1 MSENRVVVIKGDP
14 NIAKKKAAE
23 QAGRKIRVA
32 AYCRV
37 STMAD
42 EQIDSFKSQVAY
54 YTSLIN
60 SNPEWEN
67 AGIYADEGLSGTQA
81 DKRPQFLKMVAAAM
95 NGQIDIILVKSLSR
109 FGRNTVDNL
118 NYIRAFK
125 EKNVAIRFEE
135 EGIDTSK
142 ESGEIMI
149 TILSSCAQQEVQN
162 TSEHVKTGLKMIMS
176 RGQLI
181 GYNGCLGYDYD
192 KATKSIKVNKE
203 EAKIVRYIFSRYLQ
217 GAGTTVL
224 ARELSELGYK
234 GKDGSLRWFDSTILG
249 IIKNEKYKGD
259 IIQGKTFTVDP
270 ITKRRL
276 RNFGESDQY
285 CIQNHHEAIVSEAD
299 WNKAQEIIKQR
310 SYCRRLPSDG
320 SRIKLSRKYTF
331 STVMECGFCHGTI
344 VRRRWCGG
352 KNGPIPIWQCVN
364 YSKKGKE
371 LCPCSKGIPEFV
383 IQGAFVDIYN
393 AVISGK
399 DAVMDEIL
407 SVSESTIGKSDFA
420 LQKKANQRLLDEN
433 KAKRDKLV
441 GLYLNRAVDEQTYQK
456 EYGKLEK
463 DEKNLQAEKDRM
475 EFAEAQQ
482 SESSDRLERFRK
494 FISANGKGPIKEFD
508 SALFDTCI
516 DKVVI
521 GGKDK
526 GGNEDSYQMT
536 FIFKAS
542 FAGVI
547 APEKGEKVAIDSG
560 KYVVIGEAHHYWQHA
575 TFVQSGRHERQKRI
589 KDLVNLI
596 AVVDTLDS

>member
-224 ARELSELGYK
+224 ARELTELGYK
-234 GKDGSLRWFDSTILG
+234 GKDGNPRWFDSTILG

-259 IIQGKTFTVDP
+259 IVQGKTFTVDP

-285 CIQNHHEAIVSEAD
+285 CIRNHHEAIVSEDD
-299 WNKAQEIIKQR
+299 WNKAQEILKQR

-320 SRIKLSRKYTF
+320 TRVHLSRKYTF
-331 STVMECGFCHGTI
+331 STIMECGFCQGTM

-371 LCPCSKGIPEFV
+371 VCPYSKGIPEFV

-393 AVISGK
+393 AVIH
-399 DAVMDEIL
+399 ML
-407 SVSESTIGKSDFA
+407 
-420 LQKKANQRLLDEN
+420 
-433 KAKRDKLV
+433 
-441 GLYLNRAVDEQTYQK
+441 
-456 EYGKLEK
+456 
-463 DEKNLQAEKDRM
+463 
-475 EFAEAQQ
+475 
-482 SESSDRLERFRK
+482 
-494 FISANGKGPIKEFD
+494 
-508 SALFDTCI
+508 
-516 DKVVI
+516 
-521 GGKDK
+521 
-526 GGNEDSYQMT
+526 
-536 FIFKAS
+536 
-542 FAGVI
+542 
-547 APEKGEKVAIDSG
+547 
-560 KYVVIGEAHHYWQHA
+560 
-575 TFVQSGRHERQKRI
+575 
-589 KDLVNLI
+589 
-596 AVVDTLDS
+596 

>member
-1 MSENRVVVIKGDP
+1 
-14 NIAKKKAAE
+14 
-23 QAGRKIRVA
+23 
-32 AYCRV
+32 
-37 STMAD
+37 
-42 EQIDSFKSQVAY
+42 
-54 YTSLIN
+54 
-60 SNPEWEN
+60 
-67 AGIYADEGLSGTQA
+67 
-81 DKRPQFLKMVAAAM
+81 
-95 NGQIDIILVKSLSR
+95 
-109 FGRNTVDNL
+109 
-118 NYIRAFK
+118 
-125 EKNVAIRFEE
+125 
-135 EGIDTSK
+135 
-142 ESGEIMI
+142 
-149 TILSSCAQQEVQN
+149 
-162 TSEHVKTGLKMIMS
+162 
-176 RGQLI
+176 
-181 GYNGCLGYDYD
+181 
-192 KATKSIKVNKE
+192 
-203 EAKIVRYIFSRYLQ
+203 
-217 GAGTTVL
+217 
-224 ARELSELGYK
+224 
-234 GKDGSLRWFDSTILG
+234 
-249 IIKNEKYKGD
+249 
-259 IIQGKTFTVDP
+259 
-270 ITKRRL
+270 
-276 RNFGESDQY
+276 
-285 CIQNHHEAIVSEAD
+285 
-299 WNKAQEIIKQR
+299 
-310 SYCRRLPSDG
+310 
-320 SRIKLSRKYTF
+320 
-331 STVMECGFCHGTI
+331 
-344 VRRRWCGG
+344 
-352 KNGPIPIWQCVN
+352 
-364 YSKKGKE
+364 
-371 LCPCSKGIPEFV
+371 
-383 IQGAFVDIYN
+383 VDIYN

-516 DKVVI
+516 DKVII

-596 AVVDTLDS
+596 AVVDALDS